1 MKKCPFCQEE
11 IQDSAVKC
19 RYCGEWLNKQEE
31 PFSNKD
37 VNSDKIT
44 TPTMPSPKQDT
55 ITLAYIGKSHNSE
68 KEILSDKITL
78 WSWKSFLLAG
88 VITVVLY
95 MIFLALAEATNTTKP
110 SKNFGWTLL
119 WMYST
124 IEAWKFWKWKAL
136 LPYLMYMTA
145 ATIAG
150 LFMVSA
156 GVDNKSLTRLIV
168 LGTLNI
174 GGLIIFNWLLYRPVV
189 TPQLTRQKEQT
200 MQYAGFWKRVA
211 AFVIDFVIIAICSIP
226 VTFIFYAYFSNDEP
240 SVAERKV
247 QGMGLAFAW
256 LYFALM
262 ESSVY
267 QGTIGK
273 MFLGIKV
280 TDLNGN
286 RIGFGRAT
294 GRHFGRLLSVLLIFI
309 GYIMVAFTQ
318 KKQGLH
324 DIMAGCLVVNRWPET
339 SGKEDIKIEKIIR
352 DAETMASGKV
362 KNDSTYNSTSGAQ
375 HNDEEFIELLKS
387 SINENGLNNI
397 PGKELLEIYHR
408 AKFIDTAGN
417 NRDIE
422 LSKTINT
429 LSDELK
435 KRGLSPDVKPQK
447 KSSHQEYTLAKEEKN
462 AATAKVVIAIII
474 IVAIA
479 VVFLFL
485 NDIRSNS
492 PNQTQNNYTVTETQA
507 EPQALTAEEWF
518 KKAQALSV
526 DGKLTDPQKA
536 IEYLNNAILLEPN
549 YVEAYLGRGLAYSDL
564 GQYQRAIVD
573 YDEAIRLAP
582 DDPKAYFGRAL
593 ANDDLGQYQRAIEDY
608 SVAIRLKPDFQ
619 IVYYFRG
626 LAYKKLD
633 QHKLAVDDFT
643 ESLRL
648 SPTYSGYY
656 ARGYSYSKLNQ
667 FEYAIEDFSK
677 TILLKT
683 DHAQAYNSRGL
694 LYIVQNKKR
703 LGCLD
708 LQKAC
713 DLGECKGLEYSKSKG
728 YCN

>member
-1 MKKCPFCQEE
+1 MQSK
-11 IQDSAVKC
+11 A
-19 RYCGEWLNKQEE
+19 
-31 PFSNKD
+31 NKD
-37 VNSDKIT
+37 
-44 TPTMPSPKQDT
+44 
-55 ITLAYIGKSHNSE
+55 SE
-68 KEILSDKITL
+68 KQIPSDKITL
-78 WSWKSFLLAG
+78 WNWKSLILAIVIGTFLVMIVAG
-88 VITVVLY
+88 ITG
-95 MIFLALAEATNTTKP
+95 TKP
-110 SKNFGWTLL
+110 PKNMLWTWL
-119 WMYST
+119 WIYLT
-124 IEAWKFWKWKAL
+124 VEAWKDWKWKAL
-136 LPYLMYMTA
+136 LPFPLYLFVL
-145 ATIAG
+145 TIG
-150 LFMVSA
+150 FLFLKSA
-156 GVDNKSLTRLIV
+156 GVEYHSTPVAILLIV
-168 LGTLNI
+168 SNM
-174 GGLIIFNWLLYRPVV
+174 GGL
-189 TPQLTRQKEQT
+189 
-200 MQYAGFWKRVA
+200 A
-211 AFVIDFVIIAICSIP
+211 
-226 VTFIFYAYFSNDEP
+226 IFYMLLNRA
-240 SVAERKV
+240 R
-247 QGMGLAFAW
+247 
-256 LYFALM
+256 
-262 ESSVY
+262 SSV
-267 QGTIGK
+267 TSET
-273 MFLGIKV
+273 F
-280 TDLNGN
+280 
-286 RIGFGRAT
+286 
-294 GRHFGRLLSVLLIFI
+294 
-309 GYIMVAFTQ
+309 
-318 KKQGLH
+318 
-324 DIMAGCLVVNRWPET
+324 VNE
-339 SGKEDIKIEKIIR
+339 EIKIEKIIR

-492 PNQTQNNYTVTETQA
+492 PNQTQSNYTVTETQA
-507 EPQALTAEEWF
+507 MPQELTAEEWF

-549 YVEAYLGRGLAYSDL
+549 YVAAYLGRGLAYSDL

-573 YDEAIRLAP
+573 YDEAIRLTP
-582 DDPKAYFGRAL
+582 DDPKAYFARAL

-608 SVAIRLKPDFQ
+608 SVAIRLKPDNQ

-626 LAYKKLD
+626 LVYKKLD